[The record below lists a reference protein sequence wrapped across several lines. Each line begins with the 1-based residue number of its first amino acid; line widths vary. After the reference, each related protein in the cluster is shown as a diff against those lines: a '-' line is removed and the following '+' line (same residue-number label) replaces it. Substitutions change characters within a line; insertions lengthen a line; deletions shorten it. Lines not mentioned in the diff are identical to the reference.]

1 MALENATYIAE
12 LNAANPTA
20 ASDSL
25 STWDDHLRLIKSV
38 LVNSFGAVT
47 APVTATEAELNIAD
61 GLTVMAS
68 ELNVLD
74 GITGTTVTELN
85 FLSGLTSNFQTQLTA
100 RITMTIEA
108 KTSSFT
114 AAANYYYVTGGLLTV
129 TLPASPSVGDI
140 IYLFFLSS
148 AGRPTKLVSGTV
160 PVNGG
165 SALNE
170 EVTTNQTRKFIY
182 VDSTTGWAMGTY
194 T

>member
-25 STWDDHLRLIKSV
+25 STWDDHLRLIKNV

-47 APVTATEAELNIAD
+47 APVTATHTELNTAD
-61 GLTVMAS
+61 GLTVNAS

-85 FLSGLTSNFQTQLTA
+85 YLSGLTSNFQTQLTA

-114 AAANYYYVTGGLLTV
+114 AAANYYYTATGNITA

-140 IYLFFLSS
+140 IYLFITPGS
-148 AGRPTKLVSGTV
+148 GRTVTVRSGTV

-165 SALNE
+165 SAINAAI
-170 EVTTNQTRKFIY
+170 TTTQTRKFIY